1 MFQLYDAHGPIE
13 AVTEDTAVTVGV
25 FDGVHR
31 GHQALL
37 KQLQHTPSPLRGT
50 PPNLG
55 GELLTLSNSSPKI
68 GEGDRRKAVVEECV
82 LEPLVVTLTAHP
94 SFILGRR
101 DSEYWL
107 DDPEEHLRL
116 LFEAGAKYVAV
127 LPFSQE
133 VAKMTACEMARLLYD
148 QLNMRSLL
156 LGYDSRF
163 GSKQHDDFE
172 RLPQLAEELGFTL
185 QRGEP
190 FLIDG
195 EPISSS
201 RIRESLL
208 QGAVEVTSSLLG
220 RPCTITGTVLH
231 GRGVGHILGF
241 PTANISLES
250 TRKMLPKE
258 GVYAVRVNGHMG
270 MANLGAIPTYGI
282 KQSALEVHLLNF
294 DGDLYGQTVE
304 VQFLYR
310 LRDIVRFGSPEALQ
324 QQLHN
329 DLEQIKR
336 WS

>member
-1 MFQLYDAHGPIE
+1 M
-13 AVTEDTAVTVGV
+13 
-25 FDGVHR
+25 
-31 GHQALL
+31 
-37 KQLQHTPSPLRGT
+37 
-50 PPNLG
+50 
-55 GELLTLSNSSPKI
+55 
-68 GEGDRRKAVVEECV
+68 
-82 LEPLVVTLTAHP
+82 
-94 SFILGRR
+94 
-101 DSEYWL
+101 
-107 DDPEEHLRL
+107 
-116 LFEAGAKYVAV
+116 
-127 LPFSQE
+127 LPFTRE
-133 VAKMTACEMARLLYD
+133 VAQLSACEMARLLYRE
-148 QLNMRSLL
+148 LNMRSLL

-190 FLIDG
+190 FLIGG

-220 RPCTITGTVLH
+220 RPYTITGTVLH

-282 KQSALEVHLLNF
+282 NKAALEVHLLNF

-304 VQFLYR
+304 VQFLHR